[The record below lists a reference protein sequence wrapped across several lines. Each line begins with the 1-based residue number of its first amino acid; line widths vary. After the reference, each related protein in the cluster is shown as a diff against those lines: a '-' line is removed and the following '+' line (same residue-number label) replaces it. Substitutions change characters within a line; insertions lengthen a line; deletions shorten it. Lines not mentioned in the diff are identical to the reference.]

1 MEKFWS
7 SSCWKMKGFF
17 SSLLAPG
24 KDQVCLTGGL
34 TECRSLRVV
43 TVIAVWLMFSCDVC
57 VEAWTPAGVEP
68 NCAWHHHLCQ
78 LDYVSFS
85 SFVKW
90 ATSISTSNENPSPVI
105 ANLILNFFC
114 KMRWTQSNRL
124 YIPQS
129 FPKCGWRCQCLQQW
143 TEWHS
148 LGNTSAH
155 GKLWSF
161 QDPISL
167 FAPLDQSETDSL
179 TYSPNAVAEEA
190 GISGHRW
197 ISKMKQNKA
206 ASKKLFQVTAKFT
219 SLNKMQQEGGL
230 MQSKTTWQS
239 TLYSIVFIICC
250 SDNTALRS
258 FSTRDARNLGLKAIC
273 FHAFQ
278 GSQQSPKCRQDNW
291 QQQFL
296 ELTLINQT

>member
-90 ATSISTSNENPSPVI
+90 ATSISTSNENPSPVL
-105 ANLILNFFC
+105 ANLILNFF
-114 KMRWTQSNRL
+114 
-124 YIPQS
+124 
-129 FPKCGWRCQCLQQW
+129 LQDALDSEQQ
-143 TEWHS
+143 TLH
-148 LGNTSAH
+148 TS
-155 GKLWSF
+155 
-161 QDPISL
+161 I
-167 FAPLDQSETDSL
+167 
-179 TYSPNAVAEEA
+179 
-190 GISGHRW
+190 
-197 ISKMKQNKA
+197 ISK
-206 ASKKLFQVTAKFT
+206 V
-219 SLNKMQQEGGL
+219 
-230 MQSKTTWQS
+230 
-239 TLYSIVFIICC
+239 
-250 SDNTALRS
+250 R
-258 FSTRDARNLGLKAIC
+258 
-273 FHAFQ
+273 
-278 GSQQSPKCRQDNW
+278 
-291 QQQFL
+291 
-296 ELTLINQT
+296 LTLPMSPTINRVAFAGKYQRSWKALIVSGSHFFICSSRPIGNR